1 MPRHKQCC
9 IGDRSDKYCRC
20 LSCSICEG
28 CWCHYTIKFR
38 GGQKNMKK
46 RVKKRIREYRRDKWH
61 GTKTSGYR
69 RRERALDA

>member
-1 MPRHKQCC
+1 
-9 IGDRSDKYCRC
+9 
-20 LSCSICEG
+20 
-28 CWCHYTIKFR
+28 
-38 GGQKNMKK
+38 MKK